1 MGGKTSIYESEIK
14 MAASKHVTK
23 LKVNG
28 VQWLEIRPRA
38 HTFTSGNSQ
47 LR

>member
-1 MGGKTSIYESEIK
+1 MDGKTSTYESEIK

-28 VQWLEIRPRA
+28 IQWMKTRPRD
-38 HTFTSGNSQ
+38 HTFTGGNSQ
-47 LR
+47 LH

>member
-1 MGGKTSIYESEIK
+1 MGGKTSICKSEIK

-28 VQWLEIRPRA
+28 VQWMETRPRD